1 MLKPDFPKGET
12 KSKKREKWKER
23 KGRDEKKENEEI
35 KRKVILILEN
45 YKFYIL
51 GMEGIISKSN
61 LRISF
66 NEFLFLGQTF

>member
-35 KRKVILILEN
+35 KRK
-45 YKFYIL
+45 
-51 GMEGIISKSN
+51 G
-61 LRISF
+61 
-66 NEFLFLGQTF
+66 